1 MIEVFAAVR
10 AIHFASLMA
19 IFGAGT
25 YLVLL
30 RRHLRIEMPARAARI
45 LFAWAATLAL
55 VSAVAWLFLVAGQ
68 MSGDWRAALD
78 PVAIRLVASGTAFG
92 RIAVWRI
99 AGLSVLWLLLLFRG
113 PSPSLIVAIVAALL
127 LGALGLTSHAAASSG
142 DFGLVR
148 AANDAVHLL
157 AAGFLAGRA
166 ARAGSAAVAAS
177 PGADKPARSLPSF
190 LRLGNL
196 CGRASGLERHQ
207 QRGIDPAGPVHIV
220 AQRLYRCS
228 GDQDHAGF
236 DDDCAG
242 GDQPHATRTRSRRR
256 RKQGHALSRAQR
268 GGGDLAGRPYRR
280 PRWISRPHATQM
292 TTGGQIS
299 GNLIGART
307 CIASD
312 RPACVGSAPSPC
324 RREGRLLPAHRI
336 RAALKKLYDV
346 TRATDARAFNGISVM
361 RAHERKVISHA
372 DTRRA
377 NSIISTPRPFRC
389 IDTSNHNKLRVKRG

>member
-30 RRHLRIEMPARAARI
+30 RRHLRIEMPARAAQI

-157 AAGFLAGRA
+157 AAGFWLGGLLVLAALLWRHHRVPTSLRGPFHLFSAWGTYAVALLVLSGISNAASILPVRSISSHSAYTDVLAIKIMLALTMIALAVINRMQLVPALGDGENKVTRFLAHSVAAEILLGALIVGLAGY
-166 ARAGSAAVAAS
+166 
-177 PGADKPARSLPSF
+177 
-190 LRLGNL
+190 LGL
-196 CGRASGLERHQ
+196 M
-207 QRGIDPAGPVHIV
+207 PP
-220 AQRLYRCS
+220 
-228 GDQDHAGF
+228 
-236 DDDCAG
+236 
-242 GDQPHATRTRSRRR
+242 
-256 RKQGHALSRAQR
+256 K
-268 GGGDLAGRPYRR
+268 
-280 PRWISRPHATQM
+280 
-292 TTGGQIS
+292 
-299 GNLIGART
+299 
-307 CIASD
+307 
-312 RPACVGSAPSPC
+312 
-324 RREGRLLPAHRI
+324 
-336 RAALKKLYDV
+336 
-346 TRATDARAFNGISVM
+346 
-361 RAHERKVISHA
+361 
-372 DTRRA
+372 
-377 NSIISTPRPFRC
+377 
-389 IDTSNHNKLRVKRG
+389 